1 MSKLY
6 FYYSAMNAGKST
18 TLLQSGY
25 NYIERG
31 MQVLLFAPSIDH
43 RFEKAAIHSRIG
55 LTQEANGFDKETHFF
70 HLVQEQKN
78 SLLKLACILV
88 DEAHFLTKEQVKQ
101 LTQIT
106 TQLRLP
112 VLCYG
117 LRSDF
122 QGEPFEGSMYL
133 LLLADNLI
141 ELKTICYCGRKAI
154 MNARM
159 DAQGCIVRS
168 GEQVEIGGNDKYVAM
183 CRKHFKEGW
192 RNNDDGRSAAM
203 SQWALDSV

>member
-1 MSKLY
+1 M
-6 FYYSAMNAGKST
+6 
-18 TLLQSGY
+18 
-25 NYIERG
+25 
-31 MQVLLFAPSIDH
+31 
-43 RFEKAAIHSRIG
+43 
-55 LTQEANGFDKETHFF
+55 
-70 HLVQEQKN
+70 
-78 SLLKLACILV
+78 
-88 DEAHFLTKEQVKQ
+88 Q
-101 LTQIT
+101 LTDVVDKLDI
-106 TQLRLP
+106 P
-112 VLCYG
+112 VLAYG
-117 LRSDF
+117 LRTDF